1 MKEILKLLRINNW
14 IKNIF
19 IFIPIFFSSE
29 LIDFIKLSNTF
40 IVFTGFCL
48 ITSFVYIIND
58 IFDKKFDQ
66 KHPIKS
72 KRPIAS
78 GTVSIKT
85 AIITAILFLLVGIAI
100 TYSVSIYSFYLS
112 IFYVLLNFAYS
123 LKLKHIGIIDFI
135 IISFGFVIRIL
146 IGSVVGDIDLT
157 QWIVIMVFLLSL
169 FIAIAK
175 RRDDVYVFEN
185 DNKINRKVVSQ
196 YSLSFMDKSITIIS
210 SILIMSYI
218 LYVSS
223 NDVIS
228 RYESEYLYITFIPV
242 LIGILRYNQMVYVYN
257 KGGDPIK
264 LLFKDIFL
272 QSCIIIWIL
281 IFSLIIYNSI

>member
-66 KHPIKS
+66 NHPIKS